1 MQRKLN
7 IRYIGLLLT
16 FALGAAALVSC
27 EKDPEGGEDVWNPL
41 KGDSP
46 VRIRTS
52 VAAPVTKVTGT
63 AFDNGDRIGVFGFYH
78 NGNASA
84 DGSWA
89 AENGAG
95 NNIPD
100 YMYNQLM
107 TYNATTSAWEYSP
120 VKYWPNENRDGSE
133 HKDKLSF
140 WGYYPHG
147 AAGLSF
153 RAAGTETAYSNTT
166 SGLPDLYFTQ
176 NATPASQVDLMVSDL
191 RSDLYKNDGSDD
203 GSGHG
208 TLTDGEVELTFSH
221 AMARVNLEVKKD
233 ITGEAT
239 SLSDYIVTITGI
251 SIGNLYETATYAH
264 GSGWSGHSGTCPEVI
279 LLGSPATLVV
289 SGSATAAGSTL
300 AIPQSLTLSGHE
312 VSLTINYTLQSTTD
326 LGAGKVVEQ
335 SATIPLKDAGAS
347 APAAWAAGTVY
358 TYTLNFRN
366 QGLYLKVSAAPWD
379 DVAARSETTVLES
392 NLYIEDPTYLRY
404 DIDGD
409 FNSWTDSYAAVAD
422 GVADGKLRS
431 PRLRLITTSPAPGLK
446 LICDNDNFRFRKYNP
461 GTGNYDSGVTELSIV
476 AGTEVDTYFCVVPKD
491 GTVPSGADACK
502 ANVYLTG
509 ASGLPYL
516 PYNAG
521 VFPGNAS
528 STSCQFYIVST
539 SAYDATYEAPY
550 TNFKPEDR

>member
-1 MQRKLN
+1 MQSKFN
-7 IRYIGLLLT
+7 IRYFGRFLT
-16 FALGAAALVSC
+16 IALGVAALVSC
-27 EKDPEGGEDVWNPL
+27 EKDPEGGDDVWNPL

-63 AFDNGDRIGVFGFYH
+63 AFDNGDQIGVFGFYH
-78 NGNASA
+78 NGSESA
-84 DGSWA
+84 DGAWNA
-89 AENGAG
+89 ASS
-95 NNIPD
+95 IPN

-120 VKYWPNENRDGSE
+120 VKYWPNENGDGSA

-153 RAAGTETAYSNTT
+153 RAHGSTAAYSNTT

-191 RSDLYKNDGSDD
+191 RSDLYKNDD
-203 GSGHG
+203 SGHG
-208 TLTDGEVELTFSH
+208 NLTDGEVELTFSH

-233 ITGEAT
+233 ITDEAT

-279 LLGSPATLVV
+279 LLGSPTTLVV

-300 AIPQSLTLSGHE
+300 AIPQSLDLSVHK

-326 LGAGKVVEQ
+326 LGAGNVVEQ
-335 SATIPLKDAGAS
+335 SATILLKDAGAS
-347 APAAWAAGTVY
+347 APAAWAAGTAY

-422 GVADGKLRS
+422 GEVDGKLRS
-431 PRLRLITTSPAPGLK
+431 PRLRLITTSPDLGLK
-446 LICDNDNFRFRKYNP
+446 LICDNDNFRFRKYKP
-461 GTGNYDSGVTELSIV
+461 GTGNYDSGVTELSIA

-491 GTVPSGADACK
+491 GTVPSEADACK

-539 SAYDATYEAPY
+539 GAYDATYEAPY